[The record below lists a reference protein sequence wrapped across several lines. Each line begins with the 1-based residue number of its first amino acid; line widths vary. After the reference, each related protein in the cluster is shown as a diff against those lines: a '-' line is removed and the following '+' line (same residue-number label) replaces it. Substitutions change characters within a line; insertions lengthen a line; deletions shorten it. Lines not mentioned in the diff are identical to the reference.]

1 MMEEL
6 QAVLRSLRKESASIA
21 RGGYFFPT
29 FALVNALTPPRVLKV
44 IADNERVKEHER
56 NLLVSLILERIPK
69 IFSILLY
76 DGNQDYF
83 LDFLH
88 RQEFD
93 SRLPFTDEKSL
104 QSLKAAIREKFMD
117 RQWEFIPAL
126 LKKNE
131 LHRNLRDREIL
142 PYLKDEHLGSGG
154 FGQVYKVTVCGSHQG
169 LMDRDDK
176 EVRLHYWRHFT
187 HFDC

>member
-29 FALVNALTPPRVLKV
+29 VALVNALTPSRVLKV

-56 NLLVSLILERIPK
+56 NLLVSLILEKIPK
-69 IFSILLY
+69 IFSILLF

-83 LDFLH
+83 LDFLY

-93 SRLPFTDEKSL
+93 SRLPFADQSL
-104 QSLKAAIREKFMD
+104 QHLKAAIRQDFME
-117 RQWEFIPAL
+117 RQWEFVPAL
-126 LKKNE
+126 LKKDE
-131 LHRNLRDREIL
+131 LHRNLRDHEIL
-142 PYLKDEHLGSGG
+142 PYLKDEYLGSGG

-169 LMDRDDK
+169 LLDTDDK
-176 EVRLHYWRHFT
+176 EVRLHY
-187 HFDC
+187 